1 MSTHNNMKKYIYIE
15 TKWRSNSNIKSSI
28 QTYKQ
33 TNQTVLAQCNEKRKK
48 VFCRV
53 YKNLENN
60 VMFFKY
66 FIEHSYYESVF
77 TSLF

>member
-33 TNQTVLAQCNEKRKK
+33 TNQTVLAQCNEKSFLSCLQKPRKQCN
-48 VFCRV
+48 VFQ
-53 YKNLENN
+53 
-60 VMFFKY
+60 
-66 FIEHSYYESVF
+66 VF
-77 TSLF
+77 Y